1 MSDTWVDS
9 PTAWADRATAW
20 PTDGFTATVGRVIGI
35 WSVWAASPAAT
46 AQATAAA
53 LPAGLA
59 ASPAAAV
66 VRTPGLGGAAGL
78 ALAIRPAAVATG
90 CAAATPPA
98 PLALA
103 LALET
108 LRQDDRRAGDWR
120 FAAPGS
126 RSTRLVVP
134 LAART
139 GYGAPLPGAVRFPC
153 GNPNPETRDA
163 MEQRQ
168 PYVGTVGFVIDADCR
183 QDISAATNPYFLVR
197 KPSGATGVWTAAIT
211 TIDEATRFLRHTTV
225 AGELNEV
232 GDYKIH
238 ACLTLDGW
246 SGPGE
251 VGTLTVRALYS

>member
-20 PTDGFTATVGRVIGI
+20 PTDGFTATVGRAVGV
-35 WSVWAASPAAT
+35 WSARAASPAAT

-90 CAAATPPA
+90 CAGATPPV
-98 PLALA
+98 PLA

-163 MEQRQ
+163 MEQHQ

>member
-35 WSVWAASPAAT
+35 WSVWVVSPAAT

-59 ASPAAAV
+59 VAPAAAV
-66 VRTPGLGGAAGL
+66 ARTLGLGGAAGL

-98 PLALA
+98 LLA

-108 LRQDDRRAGDWR
+108 LRQADRRAGDWR

-134 LAART
+134 LADLARSS
-139 GYGAPLPGAVRFPC
+139 GPLPSAVRFPC
-153 GNPNPETRDA
+153 GNPNPETREA

-238 ACLTLDGW
+238 ACLTLGDW